1 MTDEPANE
9 KRQRRRLSY
18 EAYTECWYVPG
29 ETHIVDLIHPDD
41 GLTLHYEE
49 DEAAIRARY
58 AGALRMTC
66 DEAWTA
72 IDAAALAKYKSGLV
86 EVDEARFMDA
96 LNVLPPVGW
105 TTKAGVESF
114 RISERIWGNITDIYA
129 RLGHRYFKLGD
140 HIRMPA
146 STVAERVAA
155 FAAANPKALPPAT
168 DDAEPQRSAETDRR
182 LAGTPSVRQA
192 PEPGEVS

>member
-1 MTDEPANE
+1 MTDEPINE
-9 KRQRRRLSY
+9 KAPRRRLSY
-18 EAYTECWYVPG
+18 EAYTECWFVPG
-29 ETHIVDLIHPDD
+29 ETTIVDLIHPDD

-49 DEAAIRARY
+49 DTAAIRARY
-58 AGALRMTC
+58 AEARRMTC

-72 IDAAALAKYKSGLV
+72 IDTAALARYKTGIV
-86 EVDEARFMDA
+86 EIDEARFMDA

-129 RLGHRYFKLGD
+129 RLGDRYFKLAD
-140 HIRMPA
+140 DIRLPA

-155 FAAANPKALPPAT
+155 FAAANPKTVPAEQS
-168 DDAEPQRSAETDRR
+168 EPLRDAETDRR
-182 LAGTPSVRQA
+182 LSGTPSPA
-192 PEPGEVS
+192 ASEPGDGA

>member
-1 MTDEPANE
+1 MTDEPTNNGT
-9 KRQRRRLSY
+9 RRRLSY

-41 GLTLHYEE
+41 GLTLHFSE
-49 DEAAIRARY
+49 DAAAIRARY
-58 AGALRMTC
+58 AEARRVTC
-66 DEAWTA
+66 EEAWTA
-72 IDAAALAKYKSGLV
+72 IDAAALAKYKSGIL
-86 EVDEARFMDA
+86 EVDEACFMDA

-129 RLGHRYFKLGD
+129 RLGNRHFKLAD
-140 HIRMPA
+140 DIRLPA

-155 FAAANPKALPPAT
+155 FAAANPKPGPV
-168 DDAEPQRSAETDRR
+168 DQSEPQRNAETARH
-182 LAGTPSVRQA
+182 LTGTPSPAA
-192 PEPGEVS
+192 PEPGDGA